1 LEQVRSNWFLWIICQ
16 FHALVTMCQLYS
28 IRLAGE
34 ENRKCRV
41 SRAFDYMSI
50 WFYKICERKWGKL
63 HDTTWHSKIL
73 SLHFVLSCLPPLRKR
88 SMQVSCKHSQTQ
100 QKVTAVL
107 LAVRHWTWLEGL
119 PGRVCCCDSEKKK
132 QKNRSRT
139 AMGAPSVSSCTTYSN
154 IGAGASRHRTDFAYK
169 TCQPQLTL
177 RMKPWHTKWE
187 SNKETANNYQGDY
200 FYCWFHCRNQEVMVT
215 SSPSNRVPSPL
226 RSSCTF
232 RNHQISYVSGQL
244 WTAATTQPRQKLRLS
259 KTFKLTLTSPSKST
273 FPAPTLLLQQTS
285 GKSTRTSA
293 SGDS

>member
-1 LEQVRSNWFLWIICQ
+1 
-16 FHALVTMCQLYS
+16 MCQLYS
-28 IRLAGE
+28 IGLAGE

-41 SRAFDYMSI
+41 TRAFDYISI
-50 WFYKICERKWGKL
+50 WFYKICERKWEKL

-88 SMQVSCKHSQTQ
+88 SMQVSCKRPQTQ

-107 LAVRHWTWLEGL
+107 VALCHWTWLEGL
-119 PGRVCCCDSEKKK
+119 SGRVCCCDSEKRNR
-132 QKNRSRT
+132 KNDPELPWEPRAYPAARRT
-139 AMGAPSVSSCTTYSN
+139 AAKEQGHLVTEQ
-154 IGAGASRHRTDFAYK
+154 ILHI
-169 TCQPQLTL
+169 
-177 RMKPWHTKWE
+177 KPVNHNSHWGWSHGIQNERAT
-187 SNKETANNYQGDY
+187 KETANNYQGDC
-200 FYCWFHCRNQEVMVT
+200 FYCWFHCKNHEVMST

-232 RNHQISYVSGQL
+232 RNHQISYVSAQL

-273 FPAPTLLLQQTS
+273 FPAPTLLLQRTS

-293 SGDS
+293 SGAS